1 MSTSECGFF
10 YSFVMND
17 WTPEQLQHLV
27 VAGAFVLAF
36 VFGFIGNKTHFCT
49 MGAVADIIN
58 MGDWSRMR
66 MWVLAIA
73 VAILG
78 VGLLN
83 YAGLIDI
90 RRSIYTQPTLPL
102 LSLLLGGLL
111 FGFGMVLASGCG
123 SKTLIRIGQGNL
135 KSLVVFLAM
144 GLSALAAMRGVFSVL
159 RRASVDQV
167 QWTLPTTQDL
177 PSLLAQVTGL
187 SAANLGLA
195 LSIAI
200 ASLLIV
206 WVLLPR
212 AFRESGIRSDIVLGG
227 VVVGAVVVAGWF
239 MTGSLAYM
247 PEDPDTLQERY
258 IGTNSGTLESFTF
271 TAPMGYTLEL
281 LTRWNDSAQSLT
293 FAIAAVL
300 GMVTGS
306 TAYAV
311 FSRSFRWEGFRNVED
326 TANHLVGGL
335 LMGLGGVMALGC
347 TVGQGISGFSTLA
360 LGSVLAFVAII
371 AGAIAGLRYQLW
383 RLN

>member
-1 MSTSECGFF
+1 LLDSHL
-10 YSFVMND
+10 MND
-17 WTPEQLQHLV
+17 WTPQQLQHLV

-36 VFGFIGNKTHFCT
+36 LFGFVGNKTHFCT
-49 MGAVADIIN
+49 MGAVADIVN

-83 YAGLIDI
+83 YVGMLDT
-90 RRSIYTQPTLPL
+90 RRSIYTQPNLPL
-102 LSLLLGGLL
+102 LSLLFGGLL
-111 FGFGMVLASGCG
+111 FGFGMVLGSGCG

-135 KSLVVFLAM
+135 KSLVVFLVM
-144 GLSALAAMRGVFSVL
+144 GLSALAAMRGAFSVL

-167 QWTLPTTQDL
+167 QWTLPTTQDV
-177 PSLLAQVTGL
+177 PSLLAQATGL
-187 SAANLGLA
+187 SVSSLGLA
-195 LSIAI
+195 LSIAV
-200 ASLLIV
+200 SGVLVV

-212 AFRESGIRSDIVLGG
+212 AFRASGIRGDILWGG
-227 VVVGAVVVAGWF
+227 LIVGAVVVMGWF
-239 MTGSLAYM
+239 LTGFLGYL

-281 LTRWNDSAQSLT
+281 FTRWNDSAHTLT

-306 TAYAV
+306 AAYAI
-311 FSRSFRWEGFRNVED
+311 FSRSFRWEGFRDVED
-326 TANHLVGGL
+326 TAHHLVGGVM
-335 LMGLGGVMALGC
+335 MGLGGVMALGC
-347 TVGQGISGFSTLA
+347 TVGQGISGMSTLA
-360 LGSVLAFVAII
+360 LGSALAFLAII

-383 RLN
+383 RLG

>member
-1 MSTSECGFF
+1 MLDSHL
-10 YSFVMND
+10 MND
-17 WTPEQLQHLV
+17 WTPQQLQHLV

-36 VFGFIGNKTHFCT
+36 LFGFVGNKTHFCT
-49 MGAVADIIN
+49 MGAVADIVN

-83 YAGLIDI
+83 YVGMLDT
-90 RRSIYTQPTLPL
+90 RRSIYTQPNLPL
-102 LSLLLGGLL
+102 LSLLFGGLL
-111 FGFGMVLASGCG
+111 FGFGMVLGSGCG

-135 KSLVVFLAM
+135 KSLVVFLVM
-144 GLSALAAMRGVFSVL
+144 GLSALAAMRGAFSVL

-167 QWTLPTTQDL
+167 QWTLPTTQDV
-177 PSLLAQVTGL
+177 PSLLAQATGL
-187 SAANLGLA
+187 SVSSLGLA
-195 LSIAI
+195 LSIAV
-200 ASLLIV
+200 SGVLVV

-212 AFRESGIRSDIVLGG
+212 AFRASGIRGDILWGG
-227 VVVGAVVVAGWF
+227 LIVGAVVVMGWF
-239 MTGSLAYM
+239 LTGFLGYL

-281 LTRWNDSAQSLT
+281 FTRWNDSAHTLT

-306 TAYAV
+306 AAYAI
-311 FSRSFRWEGFRNVED
+311 FSRSFRWEGFRDVED
-326 TANHLVGGL
+326 TAHHLVGGVM
-335 LMGLGGVMALGC
+335 MGLGGVMALGC
-347 TVGQGISGFSTLA
+347 TVGQGISGMSTLA
-360 LGSVLAFVAII
+360 LGSALAFLAII

-383 RLN
+383 RLG